1 MGGDGGS
8 IPGRQDLVRMKKK
21 KEVLDKNEE
30 LAATWRHCAL
40 SHNLLRPPMV
50 ACEKGKLFNKEAVL
64 EFLLDRGDNEAGQ
77 HIRTLKDVKPL
88 NLTPN
93 PAFKDYGKE
102 ALIGGEAV
110 DYGNAMFICPVIGLE
125 MNGRW
130 RFVFYWNCGCV
141 VSEKAYHEL
150 KSDKCH
156 KCGLPTSVDDVI
168 VINGNAE
175 DVVKMESKMAAR
187 RERAKIEKKSKKKRK
202 LEEAEAALEAVKQA
216 EEEAVR
222 EQEKSGLSLAGLPPI
237 KIEKKEEDG
246 IAAALKEFRQSTDG
260 QTEEKKKKSGDTD
273 ASKDKGKLSKHG
285 KVKSSAQDKD
295 KLSSSSSSKLSKSS
309 VQDDPTK
316 SDIYKSLFTSHKD
329 AANQPKAHWI
339 TMNPGYFR

>member
-50 ACEKGKLFNKEAVL
+50 SCEKGKLFNKEAVL
-64 EFLLDRGDNEAGQ
+64 EFLLDRGDNEAGK
-77 HIRTLKDVKPL
+77 HIRTLKDVKQL

-130 RFVFYWNCGCV
+130 RFVYYWRCGCV
-141 VSEKAYHEL
+141 VSEKAIYEL
-150 KSDKCH
+150 KSDICH
-156 KCGLPTSVDDVI
+156 KCGNAFEKDDVI
-168 VINGNAE
+168 VINGNPE
-175 DVVKMESKMAAR
+175 DVAKMETNMAVR
-187 RERAKIEKKSKKKRK
+187 RERAKMEKKGKKKRK
-202 LEEAEAALEAVKQA
+202 LEEAEEVVKRA
-216 EEEAVR
+216 GE
-222 EQEKSGLSLAGLPPI
+222 GLPPI
-237 KIEKKEEDG
+237 KIGKK
-246 IAAALKEFRQSTDG
+246 ALPP
-260 QTEEKKKKSGDTD
+260 
-273 ASKDKGKLSKHG
+273 L
-285 KVKSSAQDKD
+285 
-295 KLSSSSSSKLSKSS
+295 
-309 VQDDPTK
+309 
-316 SDIYKSLFTSHKD
+316 
-329 AANQPKAHWI
+329 
-339 TMNPGYFR
+339 